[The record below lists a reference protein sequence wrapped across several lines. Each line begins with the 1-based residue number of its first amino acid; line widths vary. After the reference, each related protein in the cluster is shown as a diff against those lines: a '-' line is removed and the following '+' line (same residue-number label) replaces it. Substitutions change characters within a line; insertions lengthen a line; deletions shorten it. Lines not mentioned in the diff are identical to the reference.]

1 MTKRKNILAA
11 MVGLAMLAMPV
22 SALAKDHHGG
32 NWNNPRPQAWHDQG
46 KHNGWF
52 KNQGNQGWHD
62 DGWSRNHRDRDDYR
76 PGWNGNN
83 YYQPPAAWHHEPDRD
98 DYGYNGGNGYNGGYE
113 YNGGYGNGGTY
124 GTPYYGKSLAQLM
137 VDRQNEYRT
146 YMNLLNQ
153 HDSRGAS
160 RYFQQV
166 LGPTNRRIAAL
177 NGGYVPPAAAYN
189 NGYYGN
195 NGLVGG
201 LLGNNGYYGNNAP
214 YGNGGY
220 YGNNGYSGNNG
231 YYGNNPMGGLGALVG
246 PLLGMTP

>member
-1 MTKRKNILAA
+1 MTTKKNILAA

-32 NWNNPRPQAWHDQG
+32 DWNNPRPQVWHDQG

-52 KNQGNQGWHD
+52 KNEGNREWRD

-76 PGWNGNN
+76 PGWYGNN
-83 YYQPPAAWHHEPDRD
+83 YNQPPAAWHHESDSD
-98 DYGYNGGNGYNGGYE
+98 DYGYNGGYPYNGGYA
-113 YNGGYGNGGTY
+113 YGGGY

-146 YMNLLNQ
+146 YMNLLNR
-153 HDSRGAS
+153 HDTRGAS

-166 LGPTNRRIAAL
+166 LGPTDRRIAAQ
-177 NGGYVPPAAAYN
+177 NGGYVPPVAPYNSYNANPYGLGYN
-189 NGYYGN
+189 NGHY
-195 NGLVGG
+195 
-201 LLGNNGYYGNNAP
+201 GNNGYYGN
-214 YGNGGY
+214 
-220 YGNNGYSGNNG
+220 G
-231 YYGNNPMGGLGALVG
+231 YYGNNPNNPMMGALGSLVG

>member
-46 KHNGWF
+46 NHNGWF
-52 KNQGNQGWHD
+52 KNHG
-62 DGWSRNHRDRDDYR
+62 DRDDYR
-76 PGWNGNN
+76 PGWTGRN
-83 YYQPPAAWHHEPDRD
+83 YYQPPVWHHEPDRD
-98 DYGYNGGNGYNGGYE
+98 DYRYYRPTRNQEPDEDDNYSEGPGYYGGN
-113 YNGGYGNGGTY
+113 Y
-124 GTPYYGKSLAQLM
+124 GTPYYGKSLGQLM

-146 YMNLLNQ
+146 YISLLNR
-153 HDSRGAS
+153 HDSRAAN
-160 RYFQQV
+160 RYWQKV
-166 LGPTNRRIAAL
+166 LHPTDQRIAAL